1 MREVVKLLFKQLSL
15 TKEESHYRTNSIN
28 KIPEDTIKLMRQ
40 FWQRGDISRVVPGK
54 RDVVTVCFGNGKK

>member
-1 MREVVKLLFKQLSL
+1 MREVVKLLFEQLSL

-40 FWQRGDISRVVPGK
+40 FWQHDGISRVVPGK
-54 RDVVTVCFGNGKK
+54 RDVVTVCFSNGKK